1 MKRFAKLVTIVLIAV
16 LLCGALPAVSARTV
30 RIKGMDIL
38 IVIPDGWEFNRFS
51 DSEKPTRL
59 GVTYRG
65 EFRAS
70 PIKYIR
76 LGFEHTDAA
85 DTSEYWH
92 NTVLKDEV
100 VTSGV
105 LGESKLT
112 AINGSEYI
120 CFENALFRIYIH
132 VKDNTV
138 YQYEFF
144 GSMYEKN
151 QPEEIMASVKY
162 LTAEESAS
170 YDSQTESEAVRDTTA
185 YYPFSSTT
193 LPNQKG
199 KKTESGGTVP
209 PMFVLLVIGGLSYVC
224 FSVYRKLKKR
234 EETVPAAPA
243 SPKKTVPKMPLPKV
257 PVSPKLPVQ
266 AEIKDSKADDPLEV
280 FKNSG
285 GYLKLDGDGF
295 EERTGSSLAELALD
309 IAGGYP
315 QLTWAYYENDPAL
328 GSVLTVDAAPLPREV
343 FDVFRSTE
351 MKKAL
356 TAAVRELTED
366 FPQDVVINYDAIG
379 NNKQLTDWCAN
390 ACRLAAEFTWP

>member
-170 YDSQTESEAVRDTTA
+170 YDSQTESEAVRGTTA
-185 YYPFSSTT
+185 YYPFSSAT

-257 PVSPKLPVQ
+257 PVSIQ
-266 AEIKDSKADDPLEV
+266 
-280 FKNSG
+280 
-285 GYLKLDGDGF
+285 
-295 EERTGSSLAELALD
+295 T
-309 IAGGYP
+309 
-315 QLTWAYYENDPAL
+315 Q
-328 GSVLTVDAAPLPREV
+328 
-343 FDVFRSTE
+343 
-351 MKKAL
+351 
-356 TAAVRELTED
+356 
-366 FPQDVVINYDAIG
+366 
-379 NNKQLTDWCAN
+379 
-390 ACRLAAEFTWP
+390 